1 MSTDSSPLN
10 VASLF
15 LSFVFPTTIEGIVVV
30 TGLLGLSIYT
40 FIQSRQLRLNIA
52 GLSTTLA
59 DIDKNVMP
67 NILAHHAVLPLGN
80 YGAVG
85 ATLQETWQ
93 HLRGLRKLPSVD
105 TQVALNAVP
114 LLHESTLARLRQRP
128 NQLMLIGLLGTV
140 LGLSITIGRFA
151 PQLEQSLELLSSG
164 QSPEAL
170 NESLG
175 SLLRQM
181 KVAFICTLWGVA
193 TSLIVTRWALIPT
206 MEQRDNVQQTLEQLV
221 IFKMLPV
228 AWSEVG
234 QRQDAILK
242 ALSANKDSLDR
253 IHTTMAQQIHVFEKQ
268 NDRAAQIF
276 TDAGRHLETV
286 GLEAVRSAEEVSR
299 TSKAAADV
307 LQQVTETLQRS
318 EAQLSATTTSL
329 DANVTALHT
338 QQRMYTETSEHIL
351 KTAGSHSRDLST
363 LVQSFM
369 DTTSRLLDGLQ
380 DNLDGFETARAEL
393 VGHTT
398 QVLEQQRRSGSEMTQ
413 TTAQLFTKVDDLF
426 RNHHSAAEL
435 LRNDLQHVSTALQ
448 PLEELTQRL
457 DPQLLP
463 TERWQQFQQS
473 LEQLADRWNAWQDT
487 FAQRLDTL
495 LDTNGVAIMAETRAQ
510 TQAMGQQLTDT
521 TTKVSD
527 EIHQAI
533 GQWHSAYAQL
543 AQHTTG
549 TLQGQMSV
557 AEQLQKQHDETRRD
571 FHRIT
576 DSLQGLVTELNK
588 LTEREQTTTIAQS
601 ERPVRESQP
610 YRFIGDDLPETASL
624 GRTGRDGTQK

>member
-1 MSTDSSPLN
+1 
-10 VASLF
+10 
-15 LSFVFPTTIEGIVVV
+15 
-30 TGLLGLSIYT
+30 
-40 FIQSRQLRLNIA
+40 
-52 GLSTTLA
+52 
-59 DIDKNVMP
+59 P
-67 NILAHHAVLPLGN
+67 NN
-80 YGAVG
+80 YCV
-85 ATLQETWQ
+85 
-93 HLRGLRKLPSVD
+93 HR
-105 TQVALNAVP
+105 N
-114 LLHESTLARLRQRP
+114 
-128 NQLMLIGLLGTV
+128 
-140 LGLSITIGRFA
+140 
-151 PQLEQSLELLSSG
+151 
-164 QSPEAL
+164 
-170 NESLG
+170 
-175 SLLRQM
+175 
-181 KVAFICTLWGVA
+181 
-193 TSLIVTRWALIPT
+193 
-206 MEQRDNVQQTLEQLV
+206 
-221 IFKMLPV
+221 
-228 AWSEVG
+228 
-234 QRQDAILK
+234 
-242 ALSANKDSLDR
+242 
-253 IHTTMAQQIHVFEKQ
+253 HTTWAKLILVCDNKH
-268 NDRAAQIF
+268 DRAAQIF